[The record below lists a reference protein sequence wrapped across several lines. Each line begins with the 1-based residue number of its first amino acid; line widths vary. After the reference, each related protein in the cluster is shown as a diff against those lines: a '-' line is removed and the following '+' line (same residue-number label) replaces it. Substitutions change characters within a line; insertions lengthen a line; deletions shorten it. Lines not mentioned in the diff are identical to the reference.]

1 MSKTLKALLKF
12 WLVEQLE
19 LEEGKFNPDVL
30 NDMANSDEMIIALA
44 GKLPLLGQGSSRAAF
59 LLDSKRVLK
68 IAINEKGYAQNTAEL
83 ELANNPGVAPLVTKI
98 FRVGKD
104 NSWLVSELV
113 RPLTSEKE
121 FQQLTS
127 VPWSFLVS
135 FMQFY
140 ADSGDIGEAFES
152 TVADVITRDK
162 KNRSPSPGIS
172 VRGIE
177 HVPFVGRLFTA
188 LANRPD
194 MMPGDMTIVSHWG
207 KTPDQRVVLMDSGFT
222 RDVYDAHYST
232 NDD

>member
-1 MSKTLKALLKF
+1 M
-12 WLVEQLE
+12 E
-19 LEEGKFNPDVL
+19 LEEGKFNPDTL
-30 NDMANSDEMIIALA
+30 NDMSGPEEMIMALA

-68 IAINEKGYAQNTAEL
+68 IAINEKGYAQNAAEL
-83 ELANNPGVAPLVTKI
+83 ELADDPGVAPLVTKI

-113 RPLTSEKE
+113 RPLTGVKE

-127 VPWSFLVS
+127 VPWSFLVD

-140 ADSGDIGEAFES
+140 TVLGDVGEAFES
-152 TVADVITRDK
+152 TVAAVVARDK

-177 HVPFVGRLFTA
+177 HVPFIGRLFTA

-194 MMPGDMTIVSHWG
+194 MMPGDMIIVSHWG

-222 RDVYDAHYST
+222 QEVYDAHYA
-232 NDD
+232 D